1 MNITVL
7 MDRSYRSAMCATDST
22 RMYKFLSDLVMRLPF
37 KTNNKFRFGAY
48 GSTVAF
54 LCPTYN
60 KSDKVEKVNNTP
72 PVDFVYQLKGHVDT
86 PHYTWTPDSKAELV
100 FLLKGQP
107 FQTEGY
113 NNVREVLSHVTQ
125 EGSDKVKADHVVII
139 SCWPM
144 FENSHWLSVMRQT
157 ASVTLVNLNHH
168 WVTPEK
174 VAKKMQKIAEKTT
187 VIQKTNTL
195 TPYEELHVSM
205 LRFLRERAP
214 VLLEET
220 YGF

>member
-7 MDRSYRSAMCATDST
+7 IDRSYRSAMCATDST
-22 RMYKFLSDLVMRLPF
+22 RMYKFLSDLVMRLSF
-37 KTNNKFRFGAY
+37 KTKNKFRFGAY

-54 LCPTYN
+54 LCPIYKT
-60 KSDKVEKVNNTP
+60 DKENNTR

-86 PHYTWTPDSKAELV
+86 PHYTWTPDFKAELV

-113 NNVREVLSHVTQ
+113 NNVREVLNQITQ
-125 EGSDKVKADHVVII
+125 EGSDRVKADHVVII

-144 FENSHWLSVMRQT
+144 FENSDWLTVMRQT
-157 ASVTLVNLNHH
+157 ASVSLVNLNHH
-168 WVTPEK
+168 WVTPDK
-174 VAKKMQKIAEKTT
+174 VAKKLQKMTEKTT
-187 VIQKTNTL
+187 VIQKTRTL

-205 LRFLRERAP
+205 LRFLSERAP
-214 VLLEET
+214 VLLKET